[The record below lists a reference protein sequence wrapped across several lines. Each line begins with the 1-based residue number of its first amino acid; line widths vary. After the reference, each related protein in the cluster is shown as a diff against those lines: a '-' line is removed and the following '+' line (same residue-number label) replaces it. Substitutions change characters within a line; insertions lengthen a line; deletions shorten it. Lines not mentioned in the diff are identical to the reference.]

1 MRRGKAEVRHFALE
15 PGNSAGYG
23 GAMFLQ
29 GYDPRNFR
37 EAYEAWGHDLALF
50 LTNETN
56 LARAETASELGR
68 PAVQPLA
75 TPILERFGATAENQ
89 RFRQLVGHMLRHI
102 MEARGWALD
111 QTEVRIPGGPLFTRA
126 ARYRR
131 VGSQAREASA
141 THHCDA
147 TASFFAYFWR
157 RFEVASSLPATFG
170 QVGDELTP
178 DQHILVGAG
187 LDALA
192 KHWADSCGGPDKHR
206 MRMAEFLALHG
217 GHPCFERVAGP
228 YLVRHSLNRA
238 KKKAETDPAFQ
249 DPWSEPL
256 RRSSGV
262 RPTGRKV
269 CLWEEDRDVAETLS
283 HPDVD
288 AANVPREWVKMHQY
302 GGMLYVGHRCSWIH
316 DSDEGLVTDRSFS
329 DCDEPHYVSRNG
341 RRVLVFPGA
350 FLLRTYANAIR
361 SFEDYCCVHSIVPA
375 S

>member
-1 MRRGKAEVRHFALE
+1 M
-15 PGNSAGYG
+15 PGMKEGVV
-23 GAMFLQ
+23 FLKD
-29 GYDPRNFR
+29 YDPRNFR
-37 EAYEAWGHDLALF
+37 EAYETWGRELALF
-50 LTNETN
+50 LTNEAN
-56 LARAETASELGR
+56 LARAETASDLGR

-75 TPILERFGATAENQ
+75 IPILERFSETAENQ

-131 VGSQAREASA
+131 VGSQTREAAAAHYS
-141 THHCDA
+141 DA

-192 KHWADSCGGPDKHR
+192 KHWADSCGGPVKHR
-206 MRMAEFLALHG
+206 MRMAEFLAQHG

-238 KKKAETDPAFQ
+238 RKKAETDPAFQ
-249 DPWSEPL
+249 DPWSVPL
-256 RRSSGV
+256 RQASGV
-262 RPTGRKV
+262 RPTGGKV
-269 CLWEEDRDVAETLS
+269 CLWNEDRTVAEMLS
-283 HPDVD
+283 HSGV
-288 AANVPREWVKMHQY
+288 AAASVPRSWAEMHRY

-316 DSDEGLVTDRSFS
+316 ESDEGLVTDRSIS
-329 DCDEPHYVSRNG
+329 DSDEPHYASQNG

-350 FLLRTYANAIR
+350 FLLRTYACAIR
-361 SFEDYCCVHSIVPA
+361 SFEDYCRTHSIVPA
-375 S
+375 EQA